1 MIRNFKR
8 HINFQRTQKMFIITH
23 EFKKVIYEHSSFF
36 FFFFYFNRKKGE
48 TLLGRSRKKN
58 FHLLLNELTS
68 KYLCNTSSYCRE

>member
-23 EFKKVIYEHSSFF
+23 ELFVSKFF
-36 FFFFYFNRKKGE
+36 FFFFFFNRKKGE

>member
-36 FFFFYFNRKKGE
+36 FFFFFFFFFILIEKKE
-48 TLLGRSRKKN
+48 R
-58 FHLLLNELTS
+58 H
-68 KYLCNTSSYCRE
+68 Y